1 MLKVSTNAGS
11 FDSDACSKALYRT
24 YRVSAAQARLLNSSV
39 LIIGA
44 GGLGSPAALYLAAA
58 GAGRIG
64 VVDQDVV
71 ELNNLH
77 RQIIHTEA
85 RIGKHKAESA
95 ADACRQLNSTNKV
108 AWPSCIR
115 QSAVCACD
123 ALNSNHSWM
132 SRLQFK
138 SVKY

>member
-11 FDSDACSKALYRT
+11 CGSDACNKAFYRI
-24 YRVSAAQARLLNSSV
+24 YGVSAAQARLLNSSV

-71 ELNNLH
+71 EVNNLH
-77 RQIIHTEA
+77 RQIIHSEA

-108 AWPSCIR
+108 AWPLCIR
-115 QSAVCACD
+115 QPAVCACD
-123 ALNSNHSWM
+123 ALNSKHLS
-132 SRLQFK
+132 
-138 SVKY
+138 

>member
-11 FDSDACSKALYRT
+11 CGSDACNEAFYRT

-44 GGLGSPAALYLAAA
+44 GGLGSPAAA
-58 GAGRIG
+58 GAGCIG

-71 ELNNLH
+71 EVNNLH
-77 RQIIHTEA
+77 RQIIHSEA

-95 ADACRQLNSTNKV
+95 AAACRQLNSTNKV
-108 AWPSCIR
+108 A
-115 QSAVCACD
+115 
-123 ALNSNHSWM
+123 
-132 SRLQFK
+132 
-138 SVKY
+138 

>member
-11 FDSDACSKALYRT
+11 CGSDACNEAFYRT

-64 VVDQDVV
+64 IVDQDVV

-77 RQIIHTEA
+77 RQIIHTET

-115 QSAVCACD
+115 QPAVCACD